1 MIYDASAGQLVRAR
15 RGAHPDG
22 FTYRDNAKNRQ

>member
-1 MIYDASAGQLVRAR
+1 MIYDASAGQWVRAR

-22 FTYRDNAKNRQ
+22 FTHRDDGKNRQ